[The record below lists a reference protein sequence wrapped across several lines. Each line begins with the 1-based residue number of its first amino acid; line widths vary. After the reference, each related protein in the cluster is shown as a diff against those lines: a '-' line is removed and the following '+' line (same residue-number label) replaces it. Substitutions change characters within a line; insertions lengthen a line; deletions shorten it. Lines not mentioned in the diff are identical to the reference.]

1 MDNKEPN
8 FQMSFAFID
17 RQIDNN
23 IIQQRLLDGY
33 VNGTAICQATGKRIN
48 NYLRS
53 ETTKEYLEALSRK
66 TLISVSALIQVVKG
80 GFPELQGT
88 WVHPKVAIHL
98 SMWADADIAVQVTEW
113 VFEWMQGNIKA
124 QSTMPYHLKRYLLNR
139 GKIPTGYFSVFNEI
153 VYSLI
158 APLEDIGYTLPDNL
172 VPDISEAK
180 MFCNWLRKQKG
191 IEPNE
196 FPTYTHTYTD
206 GREIPNVRLYPNS
219 LLEDFR
225 AHFNDVWLLQRAQTY
240 FSDKDKTALPYL
252 QKMILQLPKADQ
264 SQIKMLP
271 DKSKEEPPT
280 DDFDK
285 GMDRIL
291 GYEIDE

>member
-1 MDNKEPN
+1 MN
-8 FQMSFAFID
+8 
-17 RQIDNN
+17 
-23 IIQQRLLDGY
+23 
-33 VNGTAICQATGKRIN
+33 
-48 NYLRS
+48 
-53 ETTKEYLEALSRK
+53 
-66 TLISVSALIQVVKG
+66 
-80 GFPELQGT
+80 
-88 WVHPKVAIHL
+88 
-98 SMWADADIAVQVTEW
+98 
-113 VFEWMQGNIKA
+113 GNIKP
-124 QSTMPYHLKRYLLNR
+124 QTSMPYHLKRYLLNR
-139 GKIPTGYFSVFNEI
+139 GKIPVGYFSVFNEI

-180 MFCNWLRKQKG
+180 IFCNWLRKEKG
-191 IEPNE
+191 IEPKE
-196 FPTYTHTYTD
+196 FPTYTHTYSD

-271 DKSKEEPPT
+271 DKSKEKPST

-285 GMDRIL
+285 GMDKIL